1 MNSPQIRLTRRL
13 YDEMRNDLRR
23 QHPIA
28 GERVGF
34 SYGRLANPEAAWPLI
49 LLTRYVPLQDER
61 YLADMSVGARID
73 GEAIQASMQGVI
85 DNDEGCFHVHMH
97 EWPGRPRF
105 SPTDLDELPRVVGS
119 LRNAGPKQAHGLF
132 LLSGDSAYADVW
144 MPGKKDPVSAR
155 INIVGFP
162 MTIIEA

>member
-1 MNSPQIRLTRRL
+1 MQS
-13 YDEMRNDLRR
+13 DLRR
-23 QHPIA
+23 KHPFA

-34 SYGRLANPEAAWPLI
+34 AYGRLANPASAWPLI
-49 LLTRYVPLQDER
+49 FLTRYVRLEDER

-73 GEAIQASMQGVI
+73 GEAIQAAMQGII
-85 DNDEGCFHVHMH
+85 DDDEGCFHVHLH
-97 EWPGRPRF
+97 DWPGRPRF
-105 SPTDLDELPRVVGS
+105 SPTDRAELPRVAHSFRNVG
-119 LRNAGPKQAHGLF
+119 PTQAHGLF
-132 LLSGDSAYADVW
+132 LLSDDSAYADVW